1 MPRASFSSYPG
12 YRRGDMSGWPNE
24 GWRESFRGFGR
35 ALAQQTGDTVDGWRD
50 RASLV
55 AGRWRRMQRGER
67 WNVTLYVLTGVSM
80 LALTVEFLAG
90 PDTLPTEVTSA
101 PAAIGSSGLTP
112 VIPSSTTTL
121 TLPPVT
127 EPSAGPPGPP
137 TSATPQ
143 TPVQKPAQANSQPTP
158 PPTDPPPTDPPPTDP
173 PPTAPPTTK
182 APATTISTGFTVVP
196 PILPTFP
203 SNVPTGGEAP

>member
-1 MPRASFSSYPG
+1 
-12 YRRGDMSGWPNE
+12 MSGWPNQ

-35 ALAQQTGDTVDGWRD
+35 ALAQQTGDTVDRWRD
-50 RASLV
+50 RASV
-55 AGRWRRMQRGER
+55 FFGRWRRMPRGER
-67 WNVTLYVLTGVSM
+67 WNVALYVLTGVSM

-101 PAAIGSSGLTP
+101 PAPIGSSGLTP
-112 VIPSSTTTL
+112 IVPSSTTTL

-127 EPSAGPPGPP
+127 DAPALPQGPVTTTPRPP
-137 TSATPQ
+137 ANP
-143 TPVQKPAQANSQPTP
+143 QANPQPNP
-158 PPTDPPPTDPPPTDP
+158 PPTAPPPTDPPPTDP

-196 PILPTFP
+196 PVLPSFP
-203 SNVPTGGEAP
+203 SNVPSGGSAP

>member
-1 MPRASFSSYPG
+1 
-12 YRRGDMSGWPNE
+12 
-24 GWRESFRGFGR
+24 
-35 ALAQQTGDTVDGWRD
+35 
-50 RASLV
+50 
-55 AGRWRRMQRGER
+55 MQRGER
-67 WNVTLYVLTGVSM
+67 WNVALYVLTGVSM

-101 PAAIGSSGLTP
+101 PAPIGSSGLTP

-121 TLPPVT
+121 TLPPPT
-127 EPSAGPPGPP
+127 EPVAGPQGPP
-137 TSATPQ
+137 TTASPQ
-143 TPVQKPAQANSQPTP
+143 TPAPPQGNPQPTQPAPTDP

-196 PILPTFP
+196 PVPPSFP
-203 SNVPTGGEAP
+203 

>member
-1 MPRASFSSYPG
+1 
-12 YRRGDMSGWPNE
+12 MSGWPKQ
-24 GWRESFRGFGR
+24 GWRGSFRGFGDASAR
-35 ALAQQTGDTVDGWRD
+35 QTGETVDRWRD

-55 AGRWRRMQRGER
+55 FGRWRRMQRGER
-67 WNVTLYVLTGVSM
+67 WNVALYVLTGVSM

-101 PAAIGSSGLTP
+101 PAPIGSSGLTP
-112 VIPSSTTTL
+112 VVPSSTTTL
-121 TLPPVT
+121 TLPPPT
-127 EPSAGPPGPP
+127 EPVAAPEGPP
-137 TSATPQ
+137 TTASR
-143 TPVQKPAQANSQPTP
+143 PAPAPPQANPQPTPP

-196 PILPTFP
+196 PIPPSFP
-203 SNVPTGGEAP
+203 

>member
-1 MPRASFSSYPG
+1 
-12 YRRGDMSGWPNE
+12 MSGWPNQ
-24 GWRESFRGFGR
+24 GWREGFRAFGR
-35 ALAQQTGDTVDGWRD
+35 ALGQQGGDTVDRWRD
-50 RASLV
+50 RASLLF
-55 AGRWRRMQRGER
+55 GRWQRMQGGER
-67 WNVTLYVLTGVSM
+67 WNVALYVLTGVSM

-127 EPSAGPPGPP
+127 EPVAGPVQGQGPAT
-137 TSATPQ
+137 TSAAR
-143 TPVQKPAQANSQPTP
+143 PAANPAPQANPQPAPP
-158 PPTDPPPTDPPPTDP
+158 PPTDPPATDPPATDP
-173 PPTAPPTTK
+173 PATAPPTTK

-196 PILPTFP
+196 PIPPSFP
-203 SNVPTGGEAP
+203 SNVPGGAAP

>member
-1 MPRASFSSYPG
+1 MRASAASVARSAS
-12 YRRGDMSGWPNE
+12 RR
-24 GWRESFRGFGR
+24 
-35 ALAQQTGDTVDGWRD
+35 GDTVDRWRD
-50 RASLV
+50 RASLLF
-55 AGRWRRMQRGER
+55 GRWRRMQRGER

-127 EPSAGPPGPP
+127 EPVAGPAQGRGPATTPAARPAEPG
-137 TSATPQ
+137 T
-143 TPVQKPAQANSQPTP
+143 QANPQPAP
-158 PPTDPPPTDPPPTDP
+158 PPTDPPPTDPPATG
-173 PPTAPPTTK
+173 PTADRATDHQGAGHHHLHRVHRRPPD
-182 APATTISTGFTVVP
+182 PAVVP
-196 PILPTFP
+196 LERPAGERRRSSSARSRHP
-203 SNVPTGGEAP
+203 GGAEGRQPQEQGL

>member
-1 MPRASFSSYPG
+1 
-12 YRRGDMSGWPNE
+12 
-24 GWRESFRGFGR
+24 
-35 ALAQQTGDTVDGWRD
+35 
-50 RASLV
+50 
-55 AGRWRRMQRGER
+55 MQRGER

-127 EPSAGPPGPP
+127 EPPAGPPGPP
-137 TSATPQ
+137 TSAAPPA
-143 TPVQKPAQANSQPTP
+143 PVQKPAQANPQPPPP

-196 PILPTFP
+196 PIPPTFP
-203 SNVPTGGEAP
+203 SNVPSGGGAAPYIP